1 MAVYQDQTFLA
12 EAVEAGS
19 VLELKPTCL
28 LPATVCVTMRR
39 PIAPLSEG
47 AQKTCKQG
55 WEFIFFRANR
65 TFFVSERVKV

>member
-1 MAVYQDQTFLA
+1 MTVYQDQTFLA

-28 LPATVCVTMRR
+28 LPATCYD
-39 PIAPLSEG
+39 APPYSTLSEG